1 MCEYCGCQ
9 AIAAIEQL
17 TDEHDQMLG
26 HVRAA
31 EQAVQRADRAGA
43 VRACQQLQVLLV
55 PHTRTEEQGLFPPMA
70 AEFGEQLQQ
79 LEDEH
84 ADIEQV
90 VSAMIE
96 GTIAGSCWTAELQ
109 RAMSV
114 LRGHI
119 RKEQD
124 GVFPAALTI
133 LRAADWARL
142 DEARG
147 QEPAPAVL
155 VARLS

>member
-1 MCEYCGCQ
+1 
-9 AIAAIEQL
+9 L
-17 TDEHDQMLG
+17 RRFRL
-26 HVRAA
+26 
-31 EQAVQRADRAGA
+31 
-43 VRACQQLQVLLV
+43 QLQVLLV
-55 PHTRTEEQGLFPPMA
+55 PHTRTEEQGLFPQMA

-96 GTIAGSCWTAELQ
+96 GTVAESCWTAELQ

-142 DEARG
+142 DQARG

-155 VARLS
+155 VAQLS